1 MAHMHRGLR
10 KTTGAHMAHMHMRS
24 GLRSMRRPRRCSTSL
39 ASVSVR
45 MEYAYPHPSS
55 RAEVHS

>member
-1 MAHMHRGLR
+1 MRSGLR
-10 KTTGAHMAHMHMRS
+10 KTTEAHMAHMHMRS